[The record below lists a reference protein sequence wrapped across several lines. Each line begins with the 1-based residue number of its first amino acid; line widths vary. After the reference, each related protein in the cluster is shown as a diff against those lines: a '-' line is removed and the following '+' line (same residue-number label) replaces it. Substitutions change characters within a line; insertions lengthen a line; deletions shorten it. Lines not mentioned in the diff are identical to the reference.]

1 LSLELQSN
9 NLALSTT
16 NNNIVAIGVE
26 LLPLDTNGSETD
38 TNISA
43 AADDIVDIGG
53 EIGDVRLN
61 IVGVL

>member
-1 LSLELQSN
+1 MSLELQSN

>member
-16 NNNIVAIGVE
+16 NYNIVAIGVE

>member
-1 LSLELQSN
+1 MSLELQSN

-16 NNNIVAIGVE
+16 NYNIVAIGVE